1 MSDVY
6 EELRARALAVTR
18 DDLAPEGRDSP
29 VLGVIMDLAYPEGTA
44 TVVGLA
50 DGTTSLYHSG
60 GGGMI
65 GGGEHAQV
73 AEATRRWVAT
83 AADLAESL
91 ELAED
96 YPLPTGPGRVQL
108 VVLTPGG
115 RRRAEVADEE
125 LGSGGHPLSPLF
137 LSGHDV
143 ITQLR
148 LVDEA
153 TPGGG

>member
-1 MSDVY
+1 
-6 EELRARALAVTR
+6 
-18 DDLAPEGRDSP
+18 
-29 VLGVIMDLAYPEGTA
+29 MDLAYPEGTA

-73 AEATRRWVAT
+73 AAATRRWVET
-83 AADLAESL
+83 AAGLLDSL
-91 ELAED
+91 EPAD
-96 YPLPTGPGRVQL
+96 DCPLSTGAGRVQL

-115 RRRAEVADEE
+115 PHRAEAADEE

-137 LSGHDV
+137 LAGHDV

-153 TPGGG
+153 APEGG